1 MINKNKPFVFLK
13 DDVEVTSI
21 IKKYMQE
28 MIIYAELSKK
38 TVPRVVIH
46 LLLIFVKNL
55 SDLTCIYSTLSFL
68 FSKKVLGVDQ
78 SII

>member
-13 DDVEVTSI
+13 DDVEVI
-21 IKKYMQE
+21 IKQYMQE

-46 LLLIFVKNL
+46 LLFDI
-55 SDLTCIYSTLSFL
+55 C
-68 FSKKVLGVDQ
+68 
-78 SII
+78 